1 MIALTM
7 LKNSFNCSDEDLV
20 QRFADS
26 VTWQYFAGYEYF
38 DSRLPCDAT
47 QVGRFRTALGEAGL
61 EEILSATIKA
71 ALDIGAV
78 KKVNL
83 SASSLTPRSK
93 KRPSPI
99 QPIAAY
105 WILPEEK
112 WCKLP
117 KGLALSSSKPLRKKA
132 KSFAE
137 ALGDMPMP
145 SSSKDLGTP
154 SNAKRRF
161 LEFCSER
168 YTENCI

>member
-1 MIALTM
+1 MR
-7 LKNSFNCSDEDLV
+7 SWFNGSQTV
-20 QRFADS
+20 

-83 SASSLTPRSK
+83 SASWLTPRSK

-137 ALGDMPMP
+137 ALGAMPIP
-145 SSSKDLGTP
+145 SSSKDLGAP

-168 YTENCI
+168 YTENCP